1 MSLPIFPF
9 KCEDSQVKAGVS
21 CEKQKEIYDNI
32 YKLQTGELKLE
43 PFPVGY
49 GSGLGDAGWYEALN
63 YEKIQTEIRE
73 KLSEEAKQNA
83 GGNIAKIQ
91 DETKNKDKYLYAIA
105 LILVLGVVVYEFK
118 NKKQ

>member
-9 KCEDSQVKAGVS
+9 KCDDSQVKAGAS
-21 CEKQKEIYDNI
+21 CEKQKEVWQNI
-32 YKLQTGELKLE
+32 NDLWTGKITLA
-43 PFPVGY
+43 PNSVG
-49 GSGLGDAGWYEALN
+49 GLGLLADPLGLN
-63 YEKIQTEIRE
+63 YVAEQTEINK

-83 GGNIAKIQ
+83 GRNIALIQ

-105 LILVLGVVVYEFK
+105 LILVLGVIIFEFK